1 MILQY
6 KHMYIWEVSMK
17 DIIVNW
23 VKEDEE
29 LLEPYEWDED
39 DDLEIISQVD
49 IYRVDQKTLHDFIYG
64 CINVYDSQYFN
75 KIMIIGDSNYSVVV
89 EIDNSG
95 KLAYRSLMMMKQRTL
110 INREIQRLSTVKIN
124 YHMYDEGL
132 MKEYGLTRNERIKK
146 QYLESM
152 VDSLYVDDYE
162 KFLDICKQLEI
173 NDDKSIGKY
182 LHLKKKLEK
191 GYSFIHELL
200 YNELVKR

>member
-1 MILQY
+1 
-6 KHMYIWEVSMK
+6 MK

-39 DDLEIISQVD
+39 DDLEIISRVD
-49 IYRVDQKTLHDFIYG
+49 IYHVDEKTLHDFIYG
-64 CINVYDSQYFN
+64 CINIYDSQYFN
-75 KIMIIGDSNYSVVV
+75 NIFIVGDGKYSVVV
-89 EIDNSG
+89 EINNNG
-95 KLAYRSLMMMKQRTL
+95 KLVYRSLTMMKQRTL
-110 INREIQRLSTVKIN
+110 INHELKKLPTVKIN

-132 MKEYGLTRNERIKK
+132 IKEYGLTRNERIKK
-146 QYLESM
+146 QYVENM
-152 VDSLYVDDYE
+152 VDQLYVEDYD
-162 KFLDICKQLEI
+162 KFLNVCKQLEI

-200 YNELVKR
+200 YNEFVKK

>member
-1 MILQY
+1 
-6 KHMYIWEVSMK
+6 MK

-200 YNELVKR
+200 YNELVER

>member
-1 MILQY
+1 
-6 KHMYIWEVSMK
+6 MK

-39 DDLEIISQVD
+39 DDLEIISRVD
-49 IYRVDQKTLHDFIYG
+49 IYHVDEKTLHDFIYG
-64 CINVYDSQYFN
+64 CINIYDSQYFN
-75 KIMIIGDSNYSVVV
+75 NIFIVGGGKYSVVV
-89 EIDNSG
+89 EINNNG
-95 KLAYRSLMMMKQRTL
+95 KLVYRSLTMMKQRTL
-110 INREIQRLSTVKIN
+110 INHELKKLPTVKIN

-132 MKEYGLTRNERIKK
+132 IKEYGLTRNERIKK
-146 QYLESM
+146 QYVENM
-152 VDSLYVDDYE
+152 VDQLYVEDYD
-162 KFLDICKQLEI
+162 KFLNVCKQLEI

-200 YNELVKR
+200 YNEFVKK

>member
-1 MILQY
+1 
-6 KHMYIWEVSMK
+6 MK

>member
-1 MILQY
+1 
-6 KHMYIWEVSMK
+6 MK

-39 DDLEIISQVD
+39 DDLEIISRVD
-49 IYRVDQKTLHDFIYG
+49 IYHVDEKTLHDFIYG
-64 CINVYDSQYFN
+64 FINIYDSQYFN
-75 KIMIIGDSNYSVVV
+75 NIFIVGDGKYSVVV
-89 EIDNSG
+89 EINNNG
-95 KLAYRSLMMMKQRTL
+95 KLVYRSLTMMKQRTL
-110 INREIQRLSTVKIN
+110 INHELKKLPIVKIN

-132 MKEYGLTRNERIKK
+132 IKEYGLTRNERIKK
-146 QYLESM
+146 QYVENM
-152 VDSLYVDDYE
+152 VDQLYVEDYD
-162 KFLDICKQLEI
+162 KFLNVCKQLEI

-200 YNELVKR
+200 YNEFVKK

>member
-1 MILQY
+1 
-6 KHMYIWEVSMK
+6 MK

-39 DDLEIISQVD
+39 DDLEIISRVD
-49 IYRVDQKTLHDFIYG
+49 IYHVDEKTLHDFIYG
-64 CINVYDSQYFN
+64 CINIYDSQYFN
-75 KIMIIGDSNYSVVV
+75 NIFIVGDGKYSVVV
-89 EIDNSG
+89 EINNNG
-95 KLAYRSLMMMKQRTL
+95 KLVYRSLTMMKQRTL
-110 INREIQRLSTVKIN
+110 INHELKKLSIVKIN

-132 MKEYGLTRNERIKK
+132 IKEYGLTRNERIKK
-146 QYLESM
+146 QYVENM
-152 VDSLYVDDYE
+152 VDQLYVEDYD
-162 KFLDICKQLEI
+162 KFLNVCKQLEI

-200 YNELVKR
+200 YNEFVKK

>member
-1 MILQY
+1 
-6 KHMYIWEVSMK
+6 MK

-39 DDLEIISQVD
+39 DDLEIISRVD
-49 IYRVDQKTLHDFIYG
+49 IYHVDEKTLHDFIYG
-64 CINVYDSQYFN
+64 CINIYDGQYFN
-75 KIMIIGDSNYSVVV
+75 NIFIVGDGKYSVVV
-89 EIDNSG
+89 EINNNG
-95 KLAYRSLMMMKQRTL
+95 KLVYRSLTMMKQRTL
-110 INREIQRLSTVKIN
+110 INHELKKLPIVKIN

-132 MKEYGLTRNERIKK
+132 IKEYGLTRNERIKK
-146 QYLESM
+146 QYVENM
-152 VDSLYVDDYE
+152 VDQLYVEDYD
-162 KFLDICKQLEI
+162 KFLNVCKQLEI

-200 YNELVKR
+200 YNEFVKK